1 MLTASKPAPDAV
13 FDETD
18 EQPRARISVVRR
30 AAWILLLVIVPL
42 TAALSL
48 HALNVSTR
56 QNSRAALDIET
67 LGTDLNGAA
76 AEIAWAVGQGLV
88 PQPVASTIRDDVALV
103 GSDITTLKSDG
114 VDDPEVLAAERAS
127 TTFLST
133 VQAALTFLGSDT
145 SQRTTPSVSAI
156 LAAQTQHNTAESSI
170 EAASDSLAEQ
180 AATADVFAEVGTW
193 TIVLLLSA
201 ALLTLVWR
209 AEQRGRRDAVLHER
223 RSTLEHSERTFRL
236 LFDRNPAP
244 MWTYDPETLR
254 FLTVNRAA
262 MATYGYSREEFL
274 DMTILDLRPVADRE
288 ALRMLASI
296 GVPRPTKLNA
306 RHLCRDG
313 RVIDVE
319 VTADDLTVDGPAS
332 TQVIARDV
340 TDERR
345 LETELHE
352 HAFHDSLT
360 GLPNRA
366 LLADRFAHAQAVRA
380 RENRDLAIV
389 IIDLDDFKR
398 INDAVGH
405 TVGDEVLRSVAARLR
420 AVVRPQDTVA
430 RLGGDE
436 FAILLDGSD
445 LLGTIDLGA
454 RVVASFAVPIDANG
468 SCIEVTACAGLV
480 AIETREVTWDEGL
493 QRAYIAMFEAK
504 AAGKGRLKVYEMGMR
519 SGVLDRLDLAADLQH
534 ALAHDELVLYYQ
546 PIVATN
552 HPATVEHVEALV
564 RWIHP
569 TRGLVAPDAFIPL
582 AEQTGLIVPLGAW
595 VLRTACEQ
603 VGAWETLGHR
613 LSVSVN
619 VSGRQLVEPAFAA
632 TVVNALTDTGLAPSR
647 LTLEIT
653 ETAMLEDLETATR
666 ALETLRDLGVQ
677 VALDDF
683 GAGYSS
689 LSYLDRLPVDVVKID
704 RAFIADLDSADRRAT
719 LRAITRL
726 LDTMNV
732 HTVAEGI
739 ETLAQF
745 AYVKSLG
752 IDACQGYLFS
762 RPLPAVDVLDS
773 VRFDDPSTS
782 NPLAAA

>member
-1 MLTASKPAPDAV
+1 MLPSSIPAPDVAL
-13 FDETD
+13 DETD
-18 EQPRARISVVRR
+18 EHPLARISLVRR
-30 AAWILLLVIVPL
+30 AAWILLLVILPL

-48 HALNVSTR
+48 QALNLSTR
-56 QNSRAALDIET
+56 QNSRAALDLQT

-76 AEIAWAVGQGLV
+76 AEMAWAVGQGLA
-88 PQPVASTIRDDVALV
+88 PQSVASQIRADVALV
-103 GSDITTLKSDG
+103 GSDITTLRSDG
-114 VDDPEVLAAERAS
+114 VDDPGVLAAERAS

-133 VQAALTFLGSDT
+133 VQRALTFLGTDT
-145 SQRTTPSVSAI
+145 PKRTTPSVSAI

-170 EAASDSLAEQ
+170 EAASDSLAAQ
-180 AATADVFAEVGTW
+180 AASADVFAEVGTW
-193 TIVLLLSA
+193 TIVVLLST
-201 ALLTLVWR
+201 ALLTMVWR

-274 DMTILDLRPVADRE
+274 NMTILDIRPVADRQ
-288 ALRMLASI
+288 AFRTSASM
-296 GVPRPTKLNA
+296 GLPRPAKLNA
-306 RHLCRDG
+306 RHLRRDG

-319 VTADDLTVDGPAS
+319 VTADDLAADGPAS
-332 TQVIARDV
+332 TLVLARDV
-340 TDERR
+340 TDERQ
-345 LETELHE
+345 LETELRE
-352 HAFHDSLT
+352 RAFHDALT

-366 LLADRFAHAQAVRA
+366 LLADRFGHAQAVRA
-380 RENRDLAIV
+380 RENRDLAMV

-436 FAILLDGSD
+436 FAILLDGRD

-454 RVVASFAVPIDANG
+454 RVVAAFAVPFDADG
-468 SCIEVTACAGLV
+468 SSIEVTACAGLV
-480 AIETREVTWDEGL
+480 AIETREVTWDEAL

-504 AAGKGRLKVYEMGMR
+504 AAGKATLKVYELGMR
-519 SGVLDRLDLAADLQH
+519 SGVLDRLDLAADLEH

-552 HPATVEHVEALV
+552 RPASVEHVEALA
-564 RWIHP
+564 RWVHP
-569 TRGLVAPDAFIPL
+569 TRGLVAPDDFIPL

-595 VLRTACEQ
+595 VLRTACAQ
-603 VGAWETLGHR
+603 VGAWEALGRR

-632 TVVNALTDTGLAPSR
+632 SVVNALTDTGLAASR

-653 ETAMLEDLETATR
+653 ETAMLEDLEKATR
-666 ALETLRDLGVQ
+666 ELETLRDLGVQ

-719 LRAITRL
+719 LRAITSL
-726 LDTMNV
+726 LNTMKV
-732 HTVAEGI
+732 RTVAEGI

-762 RPLPAVDVLDS
+762 RPLPAIDVLDA
-773 VRFDDPSTS
+773 VRFDDSRTS
-782 NPLAAA
+782 DPVAVA